1 MGIDLE
7 GMSFRFGVGALLLLG
22 AVVGYCLI
30 VRWLRARYGPT
41 LRWLGPLGAALVMGL
56 FAAPELG
63 ALLVAGPESLGTSG
77 LFGLSFGGLA
87 VGGLLGIVLFLPAF
101 LIATCILLRVP
112 ASERALPTIGSL
124 LLSVV
129 GWFSGFAM
137 TILALFV
144 LL

>member
-30 VRWLRARYGPT
+30 VGRLRGRYGAT
-41 LRWLGPLGAALVMGL
+41 LRWLGPLGAALVLGL
-56 FAAPELG
+56 FAAPEL
-63 ALLVAGPESLGTSG
+63 
-77 LFGLSFGGLA
+77 SFGNLA
-87 VGGLLGIVLFLPAF
+87 VGGLLGTVLFLPAF
-101 LIATCILLRVP
+101 LIATRLLLRVP

-129 GWFSGFAM
+129 GWFSGFAV
-137 TILALFV
+137 TLLALFV